1 MIGADPLFQC
11 EDEHADE
18 TPAYV
23 VLPNLV
29 DEETASRLAE
39 TFKALSDATRVRILA
54 ALRQTELCVGDLAR
68 CLNMEQSAVSH
79 QLRLLRQLRLVRA
92 RRQGRHVYYALDD
105 EHIHDLFLQG
115 LDHVQHG

>member
-1 MIGADPLFQC
+1 MAEADALLQC

-18 TPAYV
+18 AV
-23 VLPNLV
+23 VHAAIRHLI
-29 DEETASRLAE
+29 DDETASRLAE
-39 TFKALSDATRVRILA
+39 TFRALSDTTRVRIVS

-105 EHIHDLFLQG
+105 EHIHGLFLQG
-115 LDHVQHG
+115 LDHVRHG